1 MLEGNGV
8 RNQCYHNLVSIKM
21 LLDALELAARAAYIL
36 LKALADDATINQVG
50 KTLSFLIQR
59 ASNG

>member
-36 LKALADDATINQVG
+36 LKALADDATINQVI
-50 KTLSFLIQR
+50 S
-59 ASNG
+59 